1 MAMPTACSSSRPG
14 RQKNNARATEDI
26 GRRTGYQMRMVR
38 LLALLPF
45 AAMLIGPFFVNRVEP
60 TILGMPFL
68 LAWFVIWIVLSTAIM
83 ALIYRFDPANRDDH
97 S

>member
-1 MAMPTACSSSRPG
+1 
-14 RQKNNARATEDI
+14 
-26 GRRTGYQMRMVR
+26 MRMVR

-60 TILGMPFL
+60 TIFGMPFL
-68 LAWFVIWIVLSTAIM
+68 LAWFVIWIGLTAAIM
-83 ALIYRFDPANRDDH
+83 ALIYRFDPTNRDDL

>member
-1 MAMPTACSSSRPG
+1 MH
-14 RQKNNARATEDI
+14 
-26 GRRTGYQMRMVR
+26 MVR

-60 TILGMPFL
+60 TVFGMPFL
-68 LAWFVIWIVLSTAIM
+68 LAWLVAWIGITVAIM
-83 ALIYRFDPANRDDH
+83 ALIYRLDPTNRDDL